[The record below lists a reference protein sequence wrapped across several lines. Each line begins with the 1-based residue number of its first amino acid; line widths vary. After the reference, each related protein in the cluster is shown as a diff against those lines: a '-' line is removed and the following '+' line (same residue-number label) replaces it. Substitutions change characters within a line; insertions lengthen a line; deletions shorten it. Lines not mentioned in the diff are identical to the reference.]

1 MDNQELL
8 KRINKRKFPKW
19 MSAVGILIIALIIA
33 AIIFLF
39 LGRDKTNQETNN
51 SDVEI
56 DTSLV
61 GEGEED
67 PENQEIIDE
76 DGVEINAE
84 ELIVGDERIN
94 AIDVSK
100 WQGKINWNQVKES
113 GIEAAF
119 IRIGYRAENGTIY
132 KDDTADYN
140 IQQADKAG
148 ILVGVY
154 FFSTATSTEEAL
166 EEANWTKAAIK
177 GYSISYPVVYDCEG
191 FKNASSRMYTL
202 TKEERTSHALTYME
216 AMKDAGYDVM
226 FYGALNEI
234 KDSHACKF
242 VVKYWKWFVGG
253 LILVVILAGIAIM
266 LMMPSGEDHTVAEAT
281 VQVVSNEPAYQQ
293 PVRERFGVENRESGE
308 IILQSIQ
315 ESWVKVEDARGK
327 TVFSRVL
334 VPGDV
339 YYVPAGGKNKATFGN
354 AGGVDV
360 WVRGELAPKVGD
372 INTRKTGITLDADV
386 LLGTTKAE

>member
-1 MDNQELL
+1 MTEEIKDL
-8 KRINKRKFPKW
+8 KTNAKMTAGEILRDARTTGRRKREIPTIAKQLCIREEF
-19 MSAVGILIIALIIA
+19 LIAL
-33 AIIFLF
+33 
-39 LGRDKTNQETNN
+39 
-51 SDVEI
+51 
-56 DTSLV
+56 
-61 GEGEED
+61 
-67 PENQEIIDE
+67 E
-76 DGVEINAE
+76 DGDYTVLPETVYILGFARNYAMELGVDPDMIVEKIKK
-84 ELIVGDERIN
+84 EL
-94 AIDVSK
+94 
-100 WQGKINWNQVKES
+100 
-113 GIEAAF
+113 GIAKNE
-119 IRIGYRAENGTIY
+119 
-132 KDDTADYN
+132 
-140 IQQADKAG
+140 
-148 ILVGVY
+148 
-154 FFSTATSTEEAL
+154 
-166 EEANWTKAAIK
+166 
-177 GYSISYPVVYDCEG
+177 PVVVPQAPVEKTEVPSNVQNNEN
-191 FKNASSRMYTL
+191 FAK
-202 TKEERTSHALTYME
+202 K
-216 AMKDAGYDVM
+216 
-226 FYGALNEI
+226 LNEI

-354 AGGVDV
+354 AGGIDV